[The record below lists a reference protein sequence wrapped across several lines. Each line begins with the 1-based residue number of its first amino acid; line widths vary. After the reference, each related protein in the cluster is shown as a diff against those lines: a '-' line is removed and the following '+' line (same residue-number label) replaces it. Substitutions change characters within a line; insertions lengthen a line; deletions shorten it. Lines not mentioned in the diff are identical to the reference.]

1 MSGGGAIR
9 RCAAV
14 VGLALSALLLLV
26 MVGCTDYTRGLTELP
41 AVETKGLEPSV
52 IKAVE
57 RARAQ
62 FDSIA
67 AKRPA
72 RDKLAD
78 AYGELAMT
86 YHAQDLVAPAAVA
99 YANAH
104 ALAPDDKRWSYLLGH
119 LYNDSARVPEAIAS
133 FEATIAK
140 HPTDAPALLALGQIY
155 LQTGAFDKSEAMYE
169 RLRAQ
174 PGGQAAALAG
184 LGKLALARHDYPTAV
199 AHLEEALKLVPDA
212 SRLRQP
218 LAMAY
223 QGAGNKA
230 KAEEQLRLFHTDGF
244 EPTVDDPL
252 ADALSDKVAASR
264 VLLRRGQRDGKAGRF
279 DLAEKA
285 FRRAVAADPDDAEA
299 IANLGISLANLG
311 RIDEAQQRLEEAL
324 GKDDSIVAAHLSLGV
339 VYDRKGRDSS
349 AIEQYARTVALDPA
363 NVAALVYQA
372 DALMRTG
379 EAARAIPLYRDALA
393 RAPRAARMEMSLAMA
408 LIRNGDQAQARAVL
422 ETALTAQ
429 QDNYAVANA
438 LARLLATATD
448 ASLRDGARALELARN
463 VFAATRSPEVG
474 QTYAMA
480 LAETGRFTEAAKL
493 QQETLIAYERSKLPV
508 FRPALERNLE
518 RYKRN
523 EPAREGW
530 APEDPIFQPRSPAA
544 QRIGTRPS

>member
-1 MSGGGAIR
+1 
-9 RCAAV
+9 
-14 VGLALSALLLLV
+14 
-26 MVGCTDYTRGLTELP
+26 
-41 AVETKGLEPSV
+41 
-52 IKAVE
+52 
-57 RARAQ
+57 
-62 FDSIA
+62 
-67 AKRPA
+67 
-72 RDKLAD
+72 
-78 AYGELAMT
+78 
-86 YHAQDLVAPAAVA
+86 
-99 YANAH
+99 
-104 ALAPDDKRWSYLLGH
+104 
-119 LYNDSARVPEAIAS
+119 
-133 FEATIAK
+133 
-140 HPTDAPALLALGQIY
+140 
-155 LQTGAFDKSEAMYE
+155 
-169 RLRAQ
+169 
-174 PGGQAAALAG
+174 
-184 LGKLALARHDYPTAV
+184 
-199 AHLEEALKLVPDA
+199 
-212 SRLRQP
+212 
-218 LAMAY
+218 
-223 QGAGNKA
+223 
-230 KAEEQLRLFHTDGF
+230 
-244 EPTVDDPL
+244 
-252 ADALSDKVAASR
+252 

-339 VYDRKGRDSS
+339 VYDRKGRDRS

-480 LAETGRFTEAAKL
+480 LAETGRFSEAAKL

-544 QRIGTRPS
+544 QRIATRPS